1 MRTICVTSLLLFYFS
16 FLSVAQDFDSVQI
29 ETRKLTESIYMLE
42 GSGGNI
48 GVCIGEDGTFIIDDQ
63 FAPLTEKIRT
73 AITKIS
79 TKPIQFVINTHYHH
93 DHTGG
98 NDNFGKSGSIIIS
111 HDNAREEIKADE
123 FKRMEESGE
132 EEFPMKMLP
141 IVTFSKTMTLHYN
154 GETINIF
161 HVDNAHTDGDIII
174 HFIDA
179 NVFHMGDVFV
189 RYGFP
194 YIDMAHGGSID
205 GMIAAL
211 EKVIM
216 MANENTKFIPGH
228 GELGTK
234 DDVVKFCN
242 WLKELRSR
250 VKKEMAAGK
259 SKEEI
264 TELNPIK
271 DLVTSDADI
280 KGIVNTIYE
289 GIRQK

>member
-1 MRTICVTSLLLFYFS
+1 
-16 FLSVAQDFDSVQI
+16 
-29 ETRKLTESIYMLE
+29 
-42 GSGGNI
+42 
-48 GVCIGEDGTFIIDDQ
+48 
-63 FAPLTEKIRT
+63 
-73 AITKIS
+73 
-79 TKPIQFVINTHYHH
+79 
-93 DHTGG
+93 
-98 NDNFGKSGSIIIS
+98 
-111 HDNAREEIKADE
+111 
-123 FKRMEESGE
+123 
-132 EEFPMKMLP
+132 
-141 IVTFSKTMTLHYN
+141 
-154 GETINIF
+154 
-161 HVDNAHTDGDIII
+161 
-174 HFIDA
+174 
-179 NVFHMGDVFV
+179 
-189 RYGFP
+189 
-194 YIDMAHGGSID
+194 MAHGGSID